1 VIAAALGLLVA
12 AGLALTLM
20 TWRCRRALLAARPP
34 APPGPPPPVSVLKPL
49 CGFDPGLEAN
59 LETFFTQDYP
69 DYEIVF
75 GVEDPADPAMDVA
88 RRVAARHPRVRA
100 SFVAD
105 PSAVG
110 LNPKVNN
117 LANMLPRARHETLL
131 ISDSNVAVTR
141 DYLRVLVAHLEP
153 PGTMLVSS
161 LFRGAGARGLG
172 GALEALQINAFVT
185 GGVAAAHLVASVPC
199 VVGKSMLLRRADLES
214 IGGLR
219 LLARYL
225 AEDQVCGEE
234 FARRGGRLAV
244 CGAPIDNVLGTRSL
258 AEFVDR
264 HLRWCK
270 IRARIN
276 AVAYATEPLLNPVF
290 LALVA
295 CAAAPGWTTAACAAA
310 TLLATSILG
319 ATAERDLGVRRP
331 LPHYPPLELL
341 RAAITG
347 ALWPVPFFSSRIRWR
362 GHRVT
367 IGPRTYIEPEPFTAP
382 ERALDVPATR
392 LR

>member
-12 AGLALTLM
+12 AGLALMLM
-20 TWRCRRALLAARPP
+20 TWRCRRALLDARPP
-34 APPGPPPPVSVLKPL
+34 VSADPRPPVSVLKPL
-49 CGFDPGLEAN
+49 CGFDPGLEGN

-75 GVEDPADPAMDVA
+75 GVEDPYDPALGVA

-105 PSAVG
+105 PSTVG

-131 ISDSNVAVTR
+131 VSDSNVAVTR
-141 DYLRVLVAHLEP
+141 DYLRVLVAHLQ

-185 GGVAAAHLVASVPC
+185 GAVAAAHLVAGVPC

-214 IGGLR
+214 IGGFR
-219 LLARYL
+219 FLARYL

-234 FARRGGRLAV
+234 FAQRGGRLAV

-264 HLRWCK
+264 HLRWCR
-270 IRARIN
+270 IRVRIS
-276 AVAYATEPLLNPVF
+276 AAAYAAEPLLNPVF
-290 LALVA
+290 LALIA
-295 CAAAPGWTTAACAAA
+295 CALAPGWATAACAAA
-310 TLLATSILG
+310 TLLAASLLG

-331 LPHYPPLELL
+331 LTHYPLLELA
-341 RAAITG
+341 RATITG
-347 ALWPVPFFSSRIRWR
+347 LLWPVPFFSSRIRWR
-362 GHRVT
+362 GHHVT
-367 IGPRTYIEPEPFTAP
+367 IGSRTFIEPENAINKLLTDARPS
-382 ERALDVPATR
+382 RGVS
-392 LR
+392 